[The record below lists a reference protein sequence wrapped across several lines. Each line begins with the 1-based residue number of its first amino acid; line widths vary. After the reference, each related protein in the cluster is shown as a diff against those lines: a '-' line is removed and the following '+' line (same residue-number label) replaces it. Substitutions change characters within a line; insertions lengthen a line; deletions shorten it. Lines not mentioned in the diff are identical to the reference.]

1 METVLRALERRFKH
15 SKGTIQNSVL
25 LLMIYGFEEF
35 ISTQLFRWD
44 EFLYKHKVLQPLL
57 DHSSIKQ
64 KSDFSRL
71 KLQGGT
77 FNSGV
82 WDRDTVTCYWC
93 KICSFLPLYF
103 KSVHLFSNEAF
114 HKNVLKWK
122 NTIFWKNKSC
132 KWKLALAG
140 TFIVV

>member
-15 SKGTIQNSVL
+15 SKGTIQNSVI

-64 KSDFSRL
+64 KSYFARL
-71 KLQGGT
+71 KRQRGT

-82 WDRDTVTCYWC
+82 WDCDTVTCYWC

-103 KSVHLFSNEAF
+103 KSVHLFPTRRFTRMYWSEKTQSFEKINLANES
-114 HKNVLKWK
+114 L
-122 NTIFWKNKSC
+122 
-132 KWKLALAG
+132 L
-140 TFIVV
+140 

>member
-15 SKGTIQNSVL
+15 SKGTIQNSVI

-64 KSDFSRL
+64 KSYFSRL
-71 KLQGGT
+71 KRQGGT

-82 WDRDTVTCYWC
+82 WDRDTVTFTGVKFVVLCHFILNQCIFCPKRRFTRMYWSKKTQSFK
-93 KICSFLPLYF
+93 KI
-103 KSVHLFSNEAF
+103 N
-114 HKNVLKWK
+114 
-122 NTIFWKNKSC
+122 
-132 KWKLALAG
+132 LANDSLL
-140 TFIVV
+140 

>member
-15 SKGTIQNSVL
+15 SKGTIQNSVI

-64 KSDFSRL
+64 KSYFSRL
-71 KLQGGT
+71 KRQEGT

-82 WDRDTVTCYWC
+82 MRPRHCDCYCVKFVVLCHFILNQCIFCPKRRFTRMYWSKKTQSFK
-93 KICSFLPLYF
+93 KI
-103 KSVHLFSNEAF
+103 N
-114 HKNVLKWK
+114 
-122 NTIFWKNKSC
+122 
-132 KWKLALAG
+132 LANDSLL
-140 TFIVV
+140 